1 MLIPA
6 ENGGIF
12 PVQSAQAAD
21 PLGPQTRIGALD
33 GVRAVSILLVLAGHL
48 LPLSFKGVDGNSVAA
63 TAGMALFFVLSGYFV
78 TRILERGATT
88 RDFLIRRVLRIV
100 PLAYLFAVAVFV
112 LFKPDAVMLRNTLLF
127 TLNYVNGPYIWQTG
141 HLWSLCVEMQFYLA
155 MAALYLALG
164 SRAKWVLL
172 VAAPTVTALRVM
184 SGDGWSTFTHL
195 RCDELLVGG
204 LLYLSMS
211 GAYGDLS
218 KVWRGLG
225 TALPVIAIV
234 FLLTCS
240 PDVPVAP
247 LLRAWPAAL
256 VVGAVLCL
264 RSGWLLQLLTS
275 APMAYVA
282 KISYALYVV
291 HLACVSGPLAGG
303 DKVFLYAVKR
313 PISFALMV
321 LLAHLSTTYF
331 EAFWNR
337 WAHRMTQRRAHASPP
352 IAESA
357 PA

>member
-1 MLIPA
+1 MQS
-6 ENGGIF
+6 
-12 PVQSAQAAD
+12 VQAVD
-21 PLGPQTRIGALD
+21 PLGSEARIGALD

-48 LPLSFKGVDGNSVAA
+48 LPLTFMGVDGNSAAA

-88 RDFLIRRVLRIV
+88 RDFLIRRLLRIV

-112 LFKPDAVMLRNTLLF
+112 LFKPDPVMLRNTLLF
-127 TLNYVNGPYIWQTG
+127 TLNYTDGPYIWQTG

-155 MAALYLALG
+155 MAMLYLVLG

-172 VAAPTVTALRVM
+172 AAAPAVTTLRIL

-195 RCDELLVGG
+195 RCDELLAGG

-218 KVWRGLG
+218 KLWRRLVP
-225 TALPVIAIV
+225 ALPLIAV
-234 FLLTCS
+234 LFLLTCS
-240 PDVPVAP
+240 PAVPVAP

-256 VVGAVLCL
+256 LVGAILCL
-264 RSGWLLQLLTS
+264 PTGPLTRLLNA

-291 HLACVSGPLAGG
+291 HLACVSGPLKGG

-313 PISFALMV
+313 PISFALMF

-337 WAHRMTQRRAHASPP
+337 LAHRLTQRRTAADAP
-352 IAESA
+352 IAERA

>member
-1 MLIPA
+1 
-6 ENGGIF
+6 
-12 PVQSAQAAD
+12 VQSVQAAD
-21 PLGPQTRIGALD
+21 PSGPETRIGALD
-33 GVRAVSILLVLAGHL
+33 GVRAFSILLVLAGHL
-48 LPLSFKGVDGNSVAA
+48 LPLSFGGLDGNSVAA

-100 PLAYLFAVAVFV
+100 PLAYLFAAVVFV
-112 LFKPDAVMLRNTLLF
+112 LFKPDPVMLRNTLLF
-127 TLNYVNGPYIWQTG
+127 TLNYENGPYIWQTG

-155 MAALYLALG
+155 MAALYLVLG
-164 SRAKWVLL
+164 ARAKWVLL
-172 VAAPTVTALRVM
+172 VAAPTVTTLRVL

-195 RCDELLVGG
+195 RCDELLAGG

-218 KVWRGLG
+218 KIWRRVGP
-225 TALPVIAIV
+225 ALPVIAGV
-234 FLLTCS
+234 FLLCCS
-240 PDVPVAP
+240 PAVPVAP

-256 VVGAVLCL
+256 LVGAVLCL
-264 RSGWLLQLLTS
+264 RTGPLARLLNA
-275 APMAYVA
+275 APLAYVA

-303 DKVFLYAVKR
+303 DKIVLYAVKR
-313 PISFALMV
+313 PISFALMF

-337 WAHRMTQRRAHASPP
+337 WAHRLTQRRAPIAPP
-352 IAESA
+352 IAENA

>member
-1 MLIPA
+1 M
-6 ENGGIF
+6 
-12 PVQSAQAAD
+12 QSVQAAA
-21 PLGPQTRIGALD
+21 PSGPENRIGALD
-33 GVRAVSILLVLAGHL
+33 GVRACSILLVLAGHL
-48 LPLSFKGVDGNSVAA
+48 LPLSFRGVDGNSVAA

-100 PLAYLFAVAVFV
+100 PLAYLFAAVVFV
-112 LFKPDAVMLRNTLLF
+112 LFKPDLVMLRNTLLF
-127 TLNYVNGPYIWQTG
+127 TLNYENGPYIWQTG

-155 MAALYLALG
+155 MAALYLLLG
-164 SRAKWVLL
+164 SRAKWALL
-172 VAAPTVTALRVM
+172 VAAPTVTALRVL

-195 RCDELLVGG
+195 RCDELLAGG

-218 KVWRGLG
+218 KVWRRVGP
-225 TALPVIAIV
+225 ALPVIAVV
-234 FLLTCS
+234 FLLSCS
-240 PDVPVAP
+240 PAVPVAP

-256 VVGAVLCL
+256 LVGAILCL
-264 RSGWLLQLLTS
+264 RPGPLARLLNSGPL
-275 APMAYVA
+275 AYIA

-291 HLACVSGPLAGG
+291 HLACVSGPLQGG
-303 DKVFLYAVKR
+303 DKIILYAVKR
-313 PISFALMV
+313 PISFALMF

-337 WAHRMTQRRAHASPP
+337 WAHRLTQRRSVVAPP
-352 IAESA
+352 IAENA